1 MAHILKEHGAALCAL
16 ALLLAVLL
24 PVPVLADPYPSDSKA
39 VPVDATTV
47 LISWKP
53 NSHAEGYA
61 IHRNNAGII
70 AELSPDEIQY
80 LDTGLTPKTPYFYL
94 VGSLVD
100 GQYYWDVHGDTF
112 VMPIDPVE
120 DLTIVSWSVMHFPSH
135 RQLLAIRLV
144 WAGVENISRYNV
156 CFKIGGG
163 GEYQSTPVELVN
175 EASIL
180 FQVPDQDTRYWF
192 KVCATDSYDS
202 PEAGETIWF
211 DGPFSP
217 AACIDVPADGERSW
231 ILPADGLPSWM
242 ATLAPWAL
250 DHALDPLHLAR
261 STQKPILPVQTKHI
275 IPIPVITPAPVRIP
289 LQPVPTLQPL
299 PARPAP

>member
-100 GQYYWDVHGDTF
+100 GQHYWDVHGDTF

-120 DLTIVSWSVMHFPSH
+120 DLTVVSWSVMHFPSH

-144 WAGVENISRYNV
+144 WTGVENISRYNV
-156 CFKIGGG
+156 CFKIGGS

-192 KVCATDSYDS
+192 KVCAADSYYS
-202 PEAGETIWF
+202 PESGETVWF

-231 ILPADGLPSWM
+231 ILPADGIPSWM
-242 ATLAPWAL
+242 VTLAPWVL
-250 DHALDPLHLAR
+250 DHVLDPLCLIEP
-261 STQKPILPVQTKHI
+261 TLKPILPVQTKRI
-275 IPIPVITPAPVRIP
+275 LPFPVTTPAPVKNPP
-289 LQPVPTLQPL
+289 LTVPTSQLL
-299 PARPAP
+299 PRPNP